1 MSDIDSPL
9 VLVIDDDPMVR
20 LLASES
26 LATKGFRIVE
36 AENAEE
42 GLRLFESARPD
53 LVLLDVVMPGIDGFT
68 ACSRLRVMP
77 HGQHVP
83 VLMMTGLDDV
93 TSIQHAYQVGATDF
107 VTKPLNFTLLQ
118 FRLRYMLRAKTMG
131 DELRQSEALL
141 ASAQRLAHLGHFAY
155 VPGTGFTTWNLQTH
169 SVLGLGDDCW
179 VNTLPDLLCH
189 IEPDKHQPIIDSLTV
204 TDDGIG
210 EEPVEFA
217 VTGADG
223 ATRMILQ
230 HAVLERQDG
239 VLRIVGTF
247 QDITERRHA
256 EQKIH
261 RLAFYDRV
269 TGLPNRIMIEK
280 QLGEL
285 VHEADQTGNGAAVLS
300 IDLDHFQRV
309 NDNFG
314 RETGNGLLGAIG
326 RRLAG
331 CVRVSDD
338 RPRQHLRSTQTH
350 DLVARSGGDEF
361 CILLPGIV
369 AAADV
374 ELVAQR
380 IRVSLQQ
387 PFTVADQELF
397 ITSSIGM
404 AIYPSDGSTPEVLLR
419 HAELALAYA
428 KRKGRDCA
436 EFYNPQLN
444 ARAQA
449 RLTMETSL
457 RQALGSDQLSLHY
470 QPKLRVDTGELVGME
485 ALVRWEHPTL
495 GRVAPAEFIPIA
507 EESGLILPLGEWILG
522 EACRQVAEWRDRG
535 LGKLCCAVNLSAA
548 QFRERN
554 LPLMIAR
561 VLQEKHL
568 DASQLQLELTESLLM
583 DDVTAARSTLR
594 ALRDLGIS
602 LAVDDF
608 GTGYSS
614 LNYLK
619 RLPLDLLKID
629 QSFIRELREDS
640 DDAAIVEAVIA
651 MAHSLRLGVV
661 AEGVELDHQFEFLR
675 AHRCDEVQGYLFSKP
690 LPARE
695 FLEWVRVRN
704 LRRLTVVG

>member
-1 MSDIDSPL
+1 MSEIDSPL

-26 LATKGFRIVE
+26 LTTTGFRVIE
-36 AENAEE
+36 AENADV
-42 GLRLFESARPD
+42 GLRLLESERPD

-68 ACSRLRVMP
+68 ACSRLRVTP

-107 VTKPLNFTLLQ
+107 VTKPLNFTLLE
-118 FRLRYMLRAKTMG
+118 FRLRYMLRAKAMG

-155 VPGTGFTTWNLQTH
+155 LPDKGFSTWNTQTH
-169 SVLGLGDDCW
+169 SVLGLGTDCW
-179 VNTLPDLLCH
+179 VSTLPDLLRH
-189 IEPDKHQPIIDSLTV
+189 VDANTHQDIIDSLTV
-204 TDDGIG
+204 TDGCIN

-223 ATRMILQ
+223 ETRTILQ
-230 HAVLERQDG
+230 HVVLERQDG
-239 VLRIVGTF
+239 GFRIIGTF

-280 QLGEL
+280 KLGEL
-285 VHEADQTGNGAAVLS
+285 VHDADQTGDGVAVLS

-314 RETGNGLLGAIG
+314 HETGNELLGALG

-338 RPRQHLRSTQTH
+338 RPRQHLRSVQAH

-380 IRVSLQQ
+380 IREALQQ
-387 PFTVADQELF
+387 PFTVADQEFF

-404 AIYPSDGSTPEVLLR
+404 AVYPSDGDTPEILLR

-449 RLTMETSL
+449 RLTMETNL

-495 GRVAPAEFIPIA
+495 GRIAPAEFIPIA

-522 EACRQVAEWRDRG
+522 EACRQVAEWRQRG
-535 LGKLCCAVNLSAA
+535 LGNLCCAVNLSAA

-561 VLQEKHL
+561 VLQETHL

-583 DDVTAARSTLR
+583 EDVTAAQSMLRS
-594 ALRDLGIS
+594 LRDLGIS

-619 RLPLDLLKID
+619 RLPLDVLKID

-690 LPARE
+690 LPAQE
-695 FLEWVRVRN
+695 FLEWVRARN
-704 LRRLTVVG
+704 LRRLTVIG